1 MIAPLEDLVARFL
14 RGEVPKNEWTHTAH
28 LAVGSW
34 HVHRFGPEGALERL
48 RTGIRSLNDRH
59 GTVNSDSS
67 GYHETITVA
76 YVRLIEL
83 FLAACDATAPIELR
97 VDYLLRSPL
106 ADRNILLRFWS
117 RDLLMSP
124 AARRAWTP
132 PDLAPLELPSAT
144 PPSDEGRGSTLS

>member
-76 YVRLIEL
+76 YVRLIAD
-83 FLAACDATAPIELR
+83 FLAACADDEPLERR
-97 VDYLLRSPL
+97 VERMIAGPLGDRAVLLG
-106 ADRNILLRFWS
+106 FWS
-117 RDLLMSP
+117 QSLLMSER
-124 AARRAWTP
+124 ARREWVP
-132 PDLAPLELPSAT
+132 PDLAPLE
-144 PPSDEGRGSTLS
+144 GCR